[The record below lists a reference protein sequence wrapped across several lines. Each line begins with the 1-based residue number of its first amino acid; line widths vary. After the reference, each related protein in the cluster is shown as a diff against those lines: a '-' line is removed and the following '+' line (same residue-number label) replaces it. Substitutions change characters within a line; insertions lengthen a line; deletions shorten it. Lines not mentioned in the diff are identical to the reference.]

1 MGLNL
6 NNVMLGSE
14 DSKRLADFYGKILG
28 APNPDWSD
36 PDNGWF
42 GFKAG
47 DGSIGIGPHSEV
59 TGKNQQPGRIMLM
72 LTTPDVKAEFERIK
86 ELGAEVVAEP
96 YSPGGMDGMLLCTFA
111 DPDGNYFQLAPP
123 WEPQAYQQSSRH
135 GRPRPRPRAV
145 QISVVAWERLSV

>member
-14 DSKRLADFYGKILG
+14 DSKRLADFYTGVLG
-28 APNPDWSD
+28 APSPEWSD

-42 GFKAG
+42 AFGAG
-47 DGSIGIGPHSEV
+47 VGSIMIGPHSEV

-96 YSPGGMDGMLLCTFA
+96 YSPGGAEGMLLCTFS

-123 WEPQAYQQSSRH
+123 WEPQT
-135 GRPRPRPRAV
+135 
-145 QISVVAWERLSV
+145 